1 MKQGPF
7 PPAGLCCPRPSS
19 GTTTPSDSLVAACH
33 FPTLAGYRQ
42 ALLPEPRRLGATEG
56 LSSSHDNLPTVPRP
70 LRRRV
75 PWHPLQAPR
84 CRPWPSPSEYRLGS
98 LLAACAVILNDAA
111 GFASCCGPVGCPP
124 RTGGGLPPPRHRD
137 LARRRECCYR
147 GPWRLPGP
155 DSHRLAA
162 VSLSLGYVV
171 VPSFR
176 YSSAPELLDA
186 HSAGIAGGGV
196 RAAGRPSSGRPRG
209 RRGRRPAPPGPGSR
223 AAAGGPAGT
232 PRALDATRWRRG
244 IGRVAATTA
253 APRPGA
259 GARTRRRHRRRG
271 RSMTPQQGSHRV
283 DRYLPGRV
291 WEGGPCRDA
300 FWTTA
305 ENPAGCPRPPFRGL
319 GR

>member
-124 RTGGGLPPPRHRD
+124 RTGGGLPPPRPRD

-176 YSSAPELLDA
+176 WSSAPELLDA
-186 HSAGIAGGGV
+186 HSCRNLPELEGCSLSIP
-196 RAAGRPSSGRPRG
+196 GRPG
-209 RRGRRPAPPGPGSR
+209 AELMC
-223 AAAGGPAGT
+223 GGPA
-232 PRALDATRWRRG
+232 AQA
-244 IGRVAATTA
+244 
-253 APRPGA
+253 
-259 GARTRRRHRRRG
+259 
-271 RSMTPQQGSHRV
+271 
-283 DRYLPGRV
+283 
-291 WEGGPCRDA
+291 
-300 FWTTA
+300 
-305 ENPAGCPRPPFRGL
+305 
-319 GR
+319 